1 MTRHEFVFDDLG
13 EFNVMRI
20 KDEYEPKNY
29 VKMDMRADSVPQS
42 DFDIIEEGDGHIT
55 VYTPD
60 SWTEREVDYIVLD
73 FFNTRARKLCERIS
87 ILDKAE
93 GV

>member
-1 MTRHEFVFDDLG
+1 MRHEFLFNDLG
-13 EFNVMRI
+13 EFNVMSI
-20 KDEYEPKNY
+20 KDEYEPKKY

-55 VYTPD
+55 VYAPD

-73 FFNTRARKLCERIS
+73 FFNARARKLCERIS

>member
-13 EFNVMRI
+13 EFNVMSI
-20 KDEYEPKNY
+20 KDEYEPKKY
-29 VKMDMRADSVPQS
+29 VKMDMYGMPAPQS
-42 DFDIIEEGDGHIT
+42 DFDIIEDGDGHIT
-55 VYTPD
+55 VYAPD
-60 SWTEREVDYIVLD
+60 SWTEREVDYMVLD
-73 FFNTRARKLCERIS
+73 FFNARARKLCERIS

>member
-1 MTRHEFVFDDLG
+1 MRYEFLFNDLG
-13 EFNVMRI
+13 EFNVMSI